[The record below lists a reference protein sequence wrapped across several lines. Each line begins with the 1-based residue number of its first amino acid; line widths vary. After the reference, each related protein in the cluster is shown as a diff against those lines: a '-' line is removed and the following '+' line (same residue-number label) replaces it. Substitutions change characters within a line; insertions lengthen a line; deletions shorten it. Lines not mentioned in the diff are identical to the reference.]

1 VSIFSVFSQAPHKI
15 FQKKNGKKE
24 STKSS
29 ARSRIRSAISP
40 EGRQGRYAH
49 AGACGCYF
57 RGSFNPFSLEISQSV
72 LQQAESISDARFWNG
87 IEIFRKFK
95 LKKNTAMEKQYDLDR
110 FLEAQR
116 ETYAN
121 ALEEIRK
128 GRKQTHWMWFIFPQL
143 RGLGFTDYNIF
154 YGIENLEEA
163 SLYLNHP
170 ILGKRLVE
178 VTSAM
183 LKIENKTALE
193 ILGRPDERK
202 LKSCMTLFSLL
213 PDAPDCF
220 VQVLEKY
227 YNGEQDENTLR
238 ILKALTGE

>member
-1 VSIFSVFSQAPHKI
+1 
-15 FQKKNGKKE
+15 
-24 STKSS
+24 
-29 ARSRIRSAISP
+29 
-40 EGRQGRYAH
+40 
-49 AGACGCYF
+49 
-57 RGSFNPFSLEISQSV
+57 
-72 LQQAESISDARFWNG
+72 
-87 IEIFRKFK
+87 
-95 LKKNTAMEKQYDLDR
+95 MEKQYDLDR

-128 GRKQTHWMWFIFPQL
+128 GRKETHWMWFIFPQM

-163 SLYLNHP
+163 SLYLDHP

-178 VTSAM
+178 ITRTM

-202 LKSCMTLFSLL
+202 LKSCMTLFSVL

-220 VQVLEKY
+220 REVLEKY
-227 YNGEQDENTLR
+227 YNVEQDENTLR
-238 ILKALTGE
+238 ILKELTDE